1 MRNPS
6 KTLMAVIAAYGLASD
21 PALSQSQAHR
31 PLWQAC
37 AHALDM
43 NSHLNIE
50 KLTSLINDGKVTDV
64 DLERAYKD
72 RGCIHESF
80 AEDTQAITDYSKALA
95 LDPNDA
101 EAYFIRGRTYGN
113 ARMYTQALA
122 DYDATLRLA
131 PDDSETYYRRGHIFE
146 DALHEHAKAVADYT
160 ASIRLDPG
168 NPAAYEMRAISYSNL
183 GRKVEAAAD
192 SETGKRLKES
202 PSNPIM
208 IKRAAGEWE

>member
-1 MRNPS
+1 MRNPG
-6 KTLMAVIAAYGLASD
+6 KILMAVIAAYGLASD
-21 PALSQSQAHR
+21 PALSQSQVHR

-37 AHALDM
+37 ARALDM

-50 KLTSLINDGKVTDV
+50 KLTSLINDGKVTGV

-101 EAYFIRGRTYGN
+101 EVYFIRGRTYGN

-122 DYDATLRLA
+122 DY
-131 PDDSETYYRRGHIFE
+131 DDSETYYRRGHIFE

-192 SETGKRLKES
+192 SETGKRLKGS